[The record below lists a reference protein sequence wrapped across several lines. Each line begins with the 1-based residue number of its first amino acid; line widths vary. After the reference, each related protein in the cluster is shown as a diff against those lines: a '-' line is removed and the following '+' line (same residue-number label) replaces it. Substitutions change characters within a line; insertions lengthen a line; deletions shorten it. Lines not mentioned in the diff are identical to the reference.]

1 VVQKNSLRRSVAFAA
16 LASVAFVAAPSAA
29 SAGLLDGLTGTS
41 QAKAGPVKPM
51 GGNLRPFYGNLRP
64 FGGNLRPFYGNLRP
78 FWGNLRPFWGDTSA
92 FYGDLSTFWS
102 VSNPVVGNAAGAPD
116 YLKVGDFWTVQGA
129 AYDQTFTNWAGNKTT
144 ADGLKSLVDSSRA
157 FWGAAVQA
165 QTGKSFDQGFANAI
179 LAKYGIDLNDPKSL
193 AKVDETQRALF
204 FLDWYDGLMNF
215 TGTDHVDHWMKSVN
229 WSPALTKA
237 QGAGADVRVGILDQS
252 INTLSAGQV
261 LQFTGTSSFSD
272 GHGDGVASIMV
283 GAHDGKG
290 VMGIAPDAKV
300 FAYNPFDATG
310 TANWDDVTAG
320 VRALKASGASVV
332 NASLGVPGMTFDP
345 GWNNVFASLQTTLIL
360 KNTVFVIAAGNEGA
374 TQTKNVDWLPINP
387 AVIVVGSVDLNG
399 EISNFSNRP
408 GEACLSTL
416 GLLCLPGQKLKD
428 RFIVAPG
435 EMILVSDGKGGVTRQ
450 MGTSFAAPMVSG
462 AIALLHDRWPWL
474 KNFPQETVNIILES
488 AKDLGAPGTDAV
500 YGRGML
506 DIEASQSPLDFNSLI
521 WFTVENGKQKVQSA
535 SQVLNSYQSEQQKTW
550 DAKGAYFYAFEPLGL
565 LTQRDF
571 AIPLSQK
578 LVGQNV
584 TTYNGA
590 REQFQAYLLG
600 RMDDWAASKGKGR
613 FAGSMLNGFS
623 TAPVALANP
632 WGADLSVSFAPRTA
646 RQGFRDEGPDLQSAF
661 KFQGERSAV
670 TFGFGDGAPALS
682 GGANGF
688 AQAGDYDIDR
698 GGVNPL
704 LGLASG
710 GGYAGW
716 SYGVAGGKVQ
726 FSAGAMVR
734 DQERDT
740 RLLRGLGVVGNG
752 AERYDAAAQLLA
764 MSYKPV
770 ETLTLTGSY
779 TRLHEGRALLG
790 IQSFDPSDFQNGST
804 TDGYTVSLNWAAAP
818 NLSVMATGTVGK
830 TRANGGQT
838 LAIGKDGLTSTAFQ
852 VGVAR
857 SDLISKGDRLQLSVS
872 QPMFV
877 ERGRLDVTTVQVV
890 DRETGEIGVATQ
902 SIDISGKRRIAGEAL
917 YLRPVSG
924 GRGDVALYG
933 RVETQGGGQT
943 GESYTTGARYR
954 IAF

>member
-1 VVQKNSLRRSVAFAA
+1 MVQKNVSLLGGAALAA
-16 LASVAFVAAPSAA
+16 LASA
-29 SAGLLDGLTGTS
+29 SLLAMATPANAGLLDVLGGGST
-41 QAKAGPVKPM
+41 ADPVKPM

-102 VSNPVVGNAAGAPD
+102 VSNPVIGNAAGAPD
-116 YLKVGDFWTVQGA
+116 YLKVGDFWTVQGS
-129 AYDQTFTNWAGNKTT
+129 AYDQTFNNWAADKAT
-144 ADGLKSLVDSSRA
+144 ADRLKGLVDNSRT
-157 FWGAAVQA
+157 FWGAAVKS
-165 QTGKSFDQGFANAI
+165 QTGKDFDQGFANAL
-179 LAKYGIDLNDPKSL
+179 LAKYGIDLKDPKSL
-193 AKVDETQRALF
+193 AQVDETERALF
-204 FLDWYDGLMNF
+204 FLEWYDGLMNF
-215 TGTDHVDHWMKSVN
+215 TGTDHVDHWMKTVN

-252 INTLSAGQV
+252 LNTLARSQV
-261 LQFTGTSSFSD
+261 IQFTGASNFSD
-272 GHGDGVASIMV
+272 GHGDGVASILV

-290 VMGIAPDAKV
+290 VMGVAPDAKV
-300 FAYNPFDATG
+300 YAYNPFDASG
-310 TANWDDVTAG
+310 TASWDDVTEG
-320 VRALKASGASVV
+320 VRKLKASGASVV

-345 GWNNVFASLQTTLIL
+345 GWNKVFANLQTTLIL
-360 KNTVFVIAAGNEGA
+360 KNTVFVVAAGNEGA
-374 TQTKNVDWLPINP
+374 TQTANVDWLPINP
-387 AVIVVGSVDLNG
+387 AVIVVGSVGLDG

-450 MGTSFAAPMVSG
+450 IGTSFAAPMVSG

-474 KNFPQETVNIILES
+474 KSFPQETVDIILKS
-488 AKDLGAPGTDAV
+488 AKDLGAPGTDPV
-500 YGRGML
+500 YGRGLL
-506 DIEASQSPLDFNSLI
+506 DIEASQSPLDFNSLV
-521 WFTVENGKQKVQSA
+521 WFTVENGQKKIQSA
-535 SQVLNSYQSEQQKTW
+535 SQVLSTYQSEQQKTW

-565 LTQRDF
+565 LTNRDF

-600 RMDDWAASKGKGR
+600 RMDDWAAASGKGR
-613 FAGSMLNGFS
+613 FVAGETITGFS
-623 TAPVALANP
+623 SGTVSLANP
-632 WGADLSVSFAPRTA
+632 WGADMSVSFSPRQV
-646 RQGFRDEGPDLQSAF
+646 RQGFRDEGPAYQSAF
-661 KFQGERSAV
+661 RFQGERSSMTV
-670 TFGFGDGAPALS
+670 GFGDGASALT
-682 GGANGF
+682 GGATGF

-698 GGVNPL
+698 GGANPL

-716 SYGVAGGKVQ
+716 SFSPSGKVQ

-740 RLLRGLGVVGNG
+740 RLLPGLRVTGNG
-752 AERYDAAAQLLA
+752 AERYEAAAQLVA

-770 ETLTLTGSY
+770 ETLTFSGSY
-779 TRLHEGRALLG
+779 TRLNEGRALLG
-790 IQSFDPSDFQNGST
+790 IQSFDPSDFRGGST
-804 TDGYTVSLNWAAAP
+804 TDGYTLSVNWAATP
-818 NLSVMATGTVGK
+818 KLSLMATGTVGK
-830 TRANGGQT
+830 TRAGGGET
-838 LAIGKDGLTSTAFQ
+838 LTVGKGGLTSTAFQ

-857 SDLISKGDRLQLSVS
+857 SDLISKGDRLQVSVS

-877 ERGRLDVTTVQVV
+877 ERGRLDVTTVQVI
-890 DRETGEIGVATQ
+890 DRETGEIGIATQ
-902 SIDISGKRRIAGEAL
+902 SLDISGKRRVAGEAL
-917 YLRPVSG
+917 YLRPVLG
-924 GRGDVALYG
+924 GLGDVALFG
-933 RVETQGGGQT
+933 RVETQGGGAT
-943 GESYTTGARYR
+943 GEAYTTGARYR

>member
-1 VVQKNSLRRSVAFAA
+1 MVQKNRILLGSVAIAAVFAA
-16 LASVAFVAAPSAA
+16 TSA
-29 SAGLLDGLTGTS
+29 SAQIKPSTT
-41 QAKAGPVKPM
+41 ATTVGPVKPS

-78 FWGNLRPFWGDTSA
+78 FWGNLRPFWGETSA
-92 FYGDLSTFWS
+92 FYGDLSSFWS
-102 VSNPVVGNAAGAPD
+102 VSNPVVGNSAGAPN

-129 AYDQTFTNWAGNKTT
+129 AYDQTFTNWAGDKAT
-144 ADGLKSLVDSSRA
+144 ADGLKTLVDNSRT

-165 QTGKSFDQGFANAI
+165 QTRKSFDQGFANAV
-179 LAKYGIDLNDPKSL
+179 LSKYGIDLNDPKSL
-193 AKVDETQRALF
+193 ANVDETSRALF

-215 TGTDHVDHWMKSVN
+215 TGTDHVDHWMKTVN
-229 WSPALTKA
+229 WSPSLTRTQSA
-237 QGAGADVRVGILDQS
+237 GAGFSGVDVRVGILDQS
-252 INTLSAGQV
+252 ITSLVKGQV
-261 LQFTGTSSFSD
+261 REFNGTSSFSD
-272 GHGDGVASIMV
+272 GHGDGVASLMV

-300 FAYNPFDATG
+300 YAYNPFDATG
-310 TANWDDVTAG
+310 TTNWDDVTDG
-320 VRALKASGASVV
+320 VRKLKASGASVV

-345 GWNNVFASLQTTLIL
+345 GWNQVFSNLQTGLIL
-360 KNTVFVIAAGNEGA
+360 KNTVFVVAAGNEGV
-374 TQTKNVDWLPINP
+374 TQTKNVNWLPINP
-387 AVIVVGSVDLNG
+387 SVIIVGSVGLDG

-435 EMILVSDGKGGVTRQ
+435 EMILVADGKGGVVRQ
-450 MGTSFAAPMVSG
+450 SGTSFAAPLVSG

-474 KNFPQETVNIILES
+474 KNFPAETVNIILDS
-488 AKDLGAPGTDAV
+488 AKDLGAPGTDPV
-500 YGRGML
+500 YGRGLL

-521 WFTVENGKQKVQSA
+521 WFTVENGEKKMQSA
-535 SQVLNSYQSEQQKTW
+535 SQVLGSYQSGQQTTW
-550 DAKGAYFYAFEPLGL
+550 DANGAYFYAFEPLGL
-565 LTQRDF
+565 LTSRDF

-584 TTYNGA
+584 TTNNGA
-590 REQFQAYLLG
+590 REQFQSYLLG
-600 RMDDWAASKGKGR
+600 RLDDWAASKGKGR

-623 TAPVALANP
+623 TGPIALANP
-632 WGADLSVSFAPRTA
+632 WGADLSVSFAPRQA
-646 RQGFRDEGPDLQSAF
+646 RQGFRDEGPALQSAF
-661 KFQGERSAV
+661 KVQGERSAV
-670 TFGFGDGAPALS
+670 TFGFGDGAPALT
-682 GGANGF
+682 GGATGF

-698 GGVNPL
+698 GGANPL

-716 SYGVAGGKVQ
+716 SYGLGDKVQ
-726 FSAGAMVR
+726 FSAGAMIR

-740 RLLRGLGVVGNG
+740 RLLPGLRVVGNG
-752 AERYDAAAQLLA
+752 AERYEAAAQLLS
-764 MSYKPV
+764 MSYKAAG
-770 ETLTLTGSY
+770 TLTFTGAY
-779 TRLHEGRALLG
+779 TRLHEDRALLG

-804 TDGYTVSLNWAAAP
+804 TDGYSLSLNWAATP
-818 NLSVMATGTVGK
+818 KLSLMATGTVGK

-838 LAIGKDGLTSTAFQ
+838 LSVGKDGLTSTAFQ

-857 SDLISKGDRLQLSVS
+857 NDFISKGDRLQISVS

-877 ERGRLDVTTVQVV
+877 ERGQLDVSTVQVI

-902 SIDISGKRRIAGEAL
+902 SINISGKRRIAGEAL
-917 YLRPVSG
+917 YMRPVSG
-924 GRGDVALYG
+924 GLGDVALFS
-933 RVETQGGGQT
+933 RVETEGGGAT
-943 GESYTTGARYR
+943 GESYTGGARFR